1 MPRQPKLRL
10 SILDLSP
17 VPSGSTSAQALQN
30 TLDLARLADG
40 LGYHRVWL
48 AEHHNSEGVASS
60 SPGGADRPRGLGDHA
75 HAGGRGR
82 HHAAQPLQP
91 EGGRAVPDPGGPAPG
106 PHRLGA
112 GTGAGHGRAHGHG
125 VAPQPGGH
133 GPRPVPEQLGELL
146 AFLGEGFPADH
157 PYRRLKAVPADAGPV
172 PVWLLSSSGYGA
184 QAASQLGLGLA
195 FAHHIHPDPCVGSM
209 RLYREQF
216 QPSAA
221 FPKPQSILTVAALCA
236 PSREEAEDLAGS
248 FDLMRLRLGQGRTGP
263 FPSVAE
269 AQAYPYEAAD
279 QELIRQN
286 RNRFFVGTP
295 KDVKEQ
301 LAALAGECG
310 ADEIMV
316 MTMVHEHALR
326 KRSYELLAKEFGCP
340 RAPGEPGKDPFPF
353 ADAFAIK
360 WLIPNQTSFQEPG
373 PWCLQRPALS

>member
-1 MPRQPKLRL
+1 MPRPPKLRL

-17 VPSGSTSAQALQN
+17 VPSGSSSRQALEN
-30 TLDLARLADG
+30 TLDLARLADS

-60 SPGGADRPRGLGDHA
+60 SPEVLIGHVSSVTTRLRVG
-75 HAGGRGR
+75 AGGIMLPNHSSLKVAELFRTLEALHPGR
-82 HHAAQPLQP
+82 IDL
-91 EGGRAVPDPGGPAPG
+91 GIGRAPGTDGLTAMVL
-106 PHRLGA
+106 RRSQA
-112 GTGAGHGRAHGHG
+112 A
-125 VAPQPGGH
+125 VARDQF
-133 GPRPVPEQLGELL
+133 PEQLGELL
-146 AFLGEGFPADH
+146 AFLGDGFPADH

-221 FPKPQSILTVAALCA
+221 FPKPQSILTVAAVCA
-236 PSREEAEDLAGS
+236 PTRGEAEDLASS
-248 FDLMRLRLGQGRTGP
+248 FDLVRLRLGQGKTGP

-269 AQAYPYEAAD
+269 AKAYPYEAAD
-279 QELIRQN
+279 QALIQLN
-286 RNRFFVGTP
+286 RNRFFVGTA

-301 LAALAGECG
+301 LMELSAECI
-310 ADEIMV
+310 ADEVMV

-326 KRSYELLAKEFGCP
+326 RRSYELLAKEFGL
-340 RAPGEPGKDPFPF
+340 D
-353 ADAFAIK
+353 
-360 WLIPNQTSFQEPG
+360 
-373 PWCLQRPALS
+373 